1 MKMTS
6 SKPYLIRALYDWIV
20 DNELTPYL
28 VVNARADKVS
38 VPQQYVNKD
47 GQIVLNIAPRAV
59 VSLNMDGQSVRFN
72 ARFGGIPTD
81 IFVPCF
87 AVLGIYARE
96 NGQGMMF
103 EAETPSNPPPEPPKP
118 RKPKTVTPM
127 PERKPSLRV
136 VK

>member
-1 MKMTS
+1 MAMTS
-6 SKPYLIRALYDWIV
+6 SRPYLIRALYEWIV
-20 DNELTPYL
+20 DNDFTPHIF
-28 VVNARADKVS
+28 VDAQGFGVE

-59 VSLNMDGQSVRFN
+59 VSLELGNKAVSFN

-81 IFVPCF
+81 VYVPCY

-103 EAETPSNPPPEPPKP
+103 ENDQNDPDPDDDKP
-118 RKPKTVTPM
+118 TASITKQGKR
-127 PERKPSLRV
+127 PSLKV